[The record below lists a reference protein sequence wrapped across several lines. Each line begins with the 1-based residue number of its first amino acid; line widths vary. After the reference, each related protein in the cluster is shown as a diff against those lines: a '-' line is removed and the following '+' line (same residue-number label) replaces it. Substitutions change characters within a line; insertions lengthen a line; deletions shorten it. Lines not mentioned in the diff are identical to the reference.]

1 MILSVIMIGVLGA
14 GVALFVLW
22 RQATIERN
30 TAQSE
35 KLASEATGNLNSDPE
50 LGVLLALQAIK
61 IRETPQAVTALA
73 ELIPAVREIRTYQL
87 GNTEASWASFS
98 TDGNEVVVATGNG
111 WANIYSAET
120 GRLMHRISAGRGN
133 AFNTAVFSPN
143 GNQILT
149 SSDDG
154 TARLFSVSTGRQ
166 TSIMTPQPSGYYLR
180 DAVFNHQGTE
190 IATTD
195 DGEPYGY
202 VDIWSASG
210 KPRKLLRR
218 ITVTHSPAGT
228 SYVYGT
234 AFSPDGTEIATS
246 DGDRY
251 IRVWNTQTGELV
263 GSIPPYEGTH
273 VNSVTFSPD
282 GRTLLAAYQ
291 SGFVAVWNV
300 STASP
305 IATFESTG
313 TAEDA
318 NFSPNGAEVVIA
330 TDNGRAIVWRPDTD
344 SQVATFS
351 SHVGTIQSATFSPNG
366 EEILTA
372 NENGTVQIWGLHA
385 RASTGSLLSS
395 FTAGSSPLAN
405 TLYVSGTGVVTGNW
419 TGQITVW
426 NPARGRVTKVQSD
439 PSGIA
444 HLTVARAGRI
454 LVAVNN
460 DGTVTT
466 WNLPQMTPRSRIQGN
481 NYSVV
486 AYGPEQAFV
495 GFSDRTKGVL
505 YPNASNHSIGL
516 PAIYTTAATF
526 NADGSEL
533 LTVADH
539 NQVVLWNSRNGEKI
553 RSFVDPADAR
563 NVNDA
568 EFSYDG
574 SRIVLADDLGHA
586 FVFDTNTG
594 NEIADLDAGTGYLD
608 TAVFAPR
615 SDNEIVTAG
624 DDGAVRI
631 WDVNSQGELAAAS
644 TQGAGSAQSAVFY
657 KGGSE
662 VLMGSVDGKVRI
674 WSFGAPTVT
683 ALVQRAERI
692 VTRTLT
698 SRERAEYVVN
708 SAQSAG

>member
-1 MILSVIMIGVLGA
+1 M
-14 GVALFVLW
+14 
-22 RQATIERN
+22 
-30 TAQSE
+30 
-35 KLASEATGNLNSDPE
+35 
-50 LGVLLALQAIK
+50 
-61 IRETPQAVTALA
+61 
-73 ELIPAVREIRTYQL
+73 
-87 GNTEASWASFS
+87 
-98 TDGNEVVVATGNG
+98 
-111 WANIYSAET
+111 
-120 GRLMHRISAGRGN
+120 
-133 AFNTAVFSPN
+133 
-143 GNQILT
+143 
-149 SSDDG
+149 
-154 TARLFSVSTGRQ
+154 
-166 TSIMTPQPSGYYLR
+166 
-180 DAVFNHQGTE
+180 
-190 IATTD
+190 
-195 DGEPYGY
+195 
-202 VDIWSASG
+202 
-210 KPRKLLRR
+210 
-218 ITVTHSPAGT
+218 
-228 SYVYGT
+228 
-234 AFSPDGTEIATS
+234 
-246 DGDRY
+246 
-251 IRVWNTQTGELV
+251 WNTQTGELV
-263 GSIPPYEGTH
+263 GSIPPYEGTD

-330 TDNGRAIVWRPDTD
+330 TDNGQAIVWRPDTD

-426 NPARGRVTKVQSD
+426 NPASGRVTRVQSD

-486 AYGPEQAFV
+486 AYGPEQTFV
-495 GFSDRTKGVL
+495 GFSDGTKGVL
-505 YPNASNHSIGL
+505 YPNAGNHSIGL

-533 LTVADH
+533 LTVADN

-586 FVFDTNTG
+586 FVFDANTG

-624 DDGAVRI
+624 DDGAVQNLGRK
-631 WDVNSQGELAAAS
+631 QP
-644 TQGAGSAQSAVFY
+644 
-657 KGGSE
+657 
-662 VLMGSVDGKVRI
+662 R
-674 WSFGAPTVT
+674 
-683 ALVQRAERI
+683 
-692 VTRTLT
+692 
-698 SRERAEYVVN
+698 
-708 SAQSAG
+708 